1 MLAPSAL
8 LISLVAFVAGTSAV
22 PTLFARD
29 NSTCSSSGAQCNT
42 GTVSCCQTTYPSNSD
57 ALFKITDALGIQL
70 PFDSEGFV
78 GLGCSPIS
86 VIGAGSGAVCTQ
98 QPVCCS
104 GNTYYGLINIGCSPI
119 NIYL

>member
-1 MLAPSAL
+1 MFAL
-8 LISLVAFVAGTSAV
+8 SLPLVSLLAFVVGTSAV
-22 PTLFARD
+22 PTLSARD
-29 NSTCSSSGAQCNT
+29 NSTCSTGAQCNT
-42 GTVSCCQTTYPSNSD
+42 GTVSCCDTTYESNSPKLSRIISVLNISLD
-57 ALFKITDALGIQL
+57 
-70 PFDSEGFV
+70 PVEGSV
-78 GLGCSPIS
+78 AMGCSPLS